1 MNVTIIA
8 VTLRGRGRRP
18 CCVVLLKAQLKQP
31 AAEEKEVE
39 SNKNLTKEK
48 DIPWR
53 KERNAP
59 QGSECEMKL
68 LLLLLMMNR
77 NLRVMA
83 QQKLLRAKQDFSGH
97 IAGPQ
102 F

>member
-8 VTLRGRGRRP
+8 VTLRGRRRRP

-31 AAEEKEVE
+31 AAEAKGVE

-68 LLLLLMMNR
+68 LLLMMNR

>member
-8 VTLRGRGRRP
+8 VTLRGRRRRP
-18 CCVVLLKAQLKQP
+18 CCVVLLKAQLKG
-31 AAEEKEVE
+31 VE